1 MSSNQPKSG
10 TSPTKTGDTVH
21 YEVETSTG
29 GKGIVVYEV
38 NEVYVY
44 IPAELS
50 AAGFELKIAGSVNIT
65 DKVSVCERE
74 INSER
79 WLVNCYCK
87 LTNLPCSSRTMNS
100 TSNGHHLISLTRT

>member
-1 MSSNQPKSG
+1 M
-10 TSPTKTGDTVH
+10 
-21 YEVETSTG
+21 ELETSHELAEQFPEAGQDSAT
-29 GKGIVVYEV
+29 KDKEIVVYEV

-74 INSER
+74 R
-79 WLVNCYCK
+79 C
-87 LTNLPCSSRTMNS
+87 
-100 TSNGHHLISLTRT
+100 